1 LTDIKPFVSSSIY
14 SLTML
19 QPNFVEKIKDEQI
32 LEMVRSPGTMELGYK
47 MIFDIYKEEL
57 YGYIRKIVIT
67 HENADDV
74 LQNTLIKVFQ
84 NIAGFRG
91 ESSLKS
97 WIYSIAHRESLQL
110 LRRNKR
116 QATTRSEEITDR
128 PELFSDPYFRGEKVH
143 QLLLEAVASLPERQK
158 QVFELKYFEDF
169 KYSEIAEILELTEG
183 GLKSSYHHAVKK
195 IKEFVRS
202 NTFL

>member
-1 LTDIKPFVSSSIY
+1 
-14 SLTML
+14 
-19 QPNFVEKIKDEQI
+19 
-32 LEMVRSPGTMELGYK
+32 MVRDPQSMEEGYRL
-47 MIFDIYKEEL
+47 IFENYKEDL
-57 YGYIRKIVIT
+57 YRYIRKIVLT

-84 NIAGFRG
+84 NIRKFRG

-116 QATTRSEEITDR
+116 QATSQSEELENR
-128 PELFSDPYFRGEKVH
+128 QELYSDPYFKGDKVH
-143 QLLLEAVASLPERQK
+143 QILLEAVASLPERQK

-169 KYSEIAEILELTEG
+169 KYSEIAEMLGLSEG
-183 GLKSSYHHAVKK
+183 GLKSSYHHAVNK

-202 NTFL
+202 SSFL

>member
-1 LTDIKPFVSSSIY
+1 
-14 SLTML
+14 M
-19 QPNFVEKIKDEQI
+19 VEKIKDEQI
-32 LEMVRSPGTMELGYK
+32 LEMVRSPQTMEQGYK
-47 MIFDIYKEEL
+47 LIFEYYKEEL

-97 WIYSIAHRESLQL
+97 WVYSIAHRESLQL
-110 LRRNKR
+110 LRKNKR
-116 QATTRSEEITDR
+116 QATTRSEEIDER
-128 PELFSDPYFRGEKVH
+128 PELYSDPYFKGERAH
-143 QLLLEAVASLPERQK
+143 WLLLEAVAALPERQK
-158 QVFELKYFEDF
+158 QVFELKYFEDL
-169 KYSEIAEILELTEG
+169 KYSEIAEILELSEG

-195 IKEFVRS
+195 IKEFIQS
-202 NTFL
+202 NSFV